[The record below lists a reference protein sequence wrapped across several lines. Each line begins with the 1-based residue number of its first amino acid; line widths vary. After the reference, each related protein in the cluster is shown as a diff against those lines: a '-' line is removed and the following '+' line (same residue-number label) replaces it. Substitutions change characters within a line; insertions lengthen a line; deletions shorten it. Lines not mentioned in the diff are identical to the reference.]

1 MAKFKVFISSV
12 KYSLRKGKLQ
22 KHLAEKKIFRKTPP
36 QKHCQENPTE
46 LWNSHLELKCLSSMR
61 IEGHR
66 QQVEISKGKQGEFTT
81 SIYANLD
88 KESPCISNVTNKYLM

>member
-1 MAKFKVFISSV
+1 
-12 KYSLRKGKLQ
+12 
-22 KHLAEKKIFRKTPP
+22 
-36 QKHCQENPTE
+36 
-46 LWNSHLELKCLSSMR
+46 MR